1 MEFLPWKT
9 IDLDGAFRVTAP
21 ESISEEVIQE
31 VSNAVTFRFRGNQ
44 SEIRLEILLT
54 PPWGWEDAF
63 PPAEQHD
70 PPAAYLCRLISRS
83 TGRRMV
89 VPLESDGLGLWF
101 AETGWTSLLDGE
113 EVRAEALLVRTTSL
127 DRSID
132 GLAHRRGQ
140 ILGRSRVHTLRFSC
154 RTAGNE
160 PLFQLRW
167 SEFPADCSK
176 QLWRLQPGE
185 PPMLELNSGVAAP
198 LRRLLMN
205 RSRRRNGAALYRD
218 ALFTSICSAVW
229 PLLVSGALVELQR
242 LVDHE
247 TGSGA
252 EDTISALGGWQRRLL
267 GVFAPGLTGCDLP
280 VHEALP
286 LLVAELRTP
295 GGISRLL
302 LRMPALIQEET
313 RLVQMAEAMAEAQQV
328 VTDEPPITGSGVEEV
343 GAA

>member
-21 ESISEEVIQE
+21 ENIGEEVIQE
-31 VSNAVTFRFRGNQ
+31 VSNAVTFRFRGDQ

-63 PPAEQHD
+63 PTAEQSD
-70 PPAAYLCRLISRS
+70 PPAAFLCRLISRS

-127 DRSID
+127 DRTTE

-140 ILGRSRVHTLRFSC
+140 ILGRSRVHTLRFTG
-154 RTAGNE
+154 RTTGSE

-167 SEFPADCSK
+167 SEFPVDCAR
-176 QLWRLQPGE
+176 QLWRLQAGE
-185 PPMLELNSGVAAP
+185 PPLLELNSGVAAP
-198 LRRLLMN
+198 LRRILMN

-218 ALFTSICSAVW
+218 ALFSSICSAVW

-247 TGSGA
+247 AGSGA

-267 GVFAPGLTGCDLP
+267 GLFAPGLTDSDLP
-280 VHEALP
+280 THEALT
-286 LLVAELRTP
+286 LLVGELRTP

-328 VTDEPPITGSGVEEV
+328 APDESPITGSAVEEI

>member
-9 IDLDGAFRVTAP
+9 VDLDGAFRVTAP
-21 ESISEEVIQE
+21 ENIGEEVIQE
-31 VSNAVTFRFRGNQ
+31 VSNAVTFRFRGDQ

-63 PPAEQHD
+63 PAEEQSD
-70 PPAAYLCRLISRS
+70 PPAAFLCRLISRS
-83 TGRRMV
+83 TGRRTV
-89 VPLESDGLGLWF
+89 VPLETDGLGLWF

-113 EVRAEALLVRTTSL
+113 EVRAEALLVRTSSL
-127 DRSID
+127 NGTCD

-140 ILGRSRVHTLRFSC
+140 ILGRSRVHTLRFTG
-154 RTAGNE
+154 RTAGSE

-167 SEFPADCSK
+167 TDFPADCAK

-185 PPMLELNSGVAAP
+185 PPLLELNAGVAAP

-218 ALFTSICSAVW
+218 ALFSSICSAVW

-242 LVDHE
+242 LVDHDA
-247 TGSGA
+247 GSDV
-252 EDTISALGGWQRRLL
+252 EDTISTLGGWQRRLL
-267 GVFAPGLTGCDLP
+267 GLFAPGLTGSDLP
-280 VHEALP
+280 AHEALS
-286 LLVAELRTP
+286 LLVGELRTP

-313 RLVQMAEAMAEAQQV
+313 RLVQLAEAMAEAQQV
-328 VTDEPPITGSGVEEV
+328 APDEPPITGSGVEEV